1 MSFSGTAKDE
11 LARLREEKPC
21 CRLAEIAALIRL
33 DGTLQFGGREN
44 WAIQVVT
51 ENAAVARKLFN
62 LARAELERPADVT
75 IRRKMRLRKNM
86 SYLVRVYPKDRR
98 DLTRLG
104 ILSEKGEWQTGVN
117 RALIRSRCDKK
128 AYLRGAFLAGG
139 SVNNP
144 ERDYHLEIITNNLPL
159 AKDLQTILRGFRL
172 KAKISARKNSYVVY
186 IKESEHI
193 FEFLALVGAH
203 QALFAFEDARILKG
217 MRNQV
222 NRLTNCET
230 ANLDKTVSAAVRQA
244 ENIRRIAG
252 RGELALL
259 PAGLREI
266 AELRLARPECTLKEL
281 GEMLTPPVGKS
292 GVNHRL
298 RRIEEIANGLARK
311 GGKNV
316 SGD

>member
-21 CRLAEIAALIRL
+21 CRLAEMAALIRM
-33 DGTLQFGGREN
+33 DGVLQFGGREN
-44 WAIQVVT
+44 WAVQIVT

-62 LARAELERPADVT
+62 LARTELECPADVT
-75 IRRKMRLRKNM
+75 IRRKMQLRKNI
-86 SYLVRVYPKDRR
+86 SYLVRVYPRNR
-98 DLTRLG
+98 NDLRRLG
-104 ILSEKGEWQTGVN
+104 ILNGEGALQTGID

-144 ERDYHLEIITNNLPL
+144 ERDYHLEITAGNMAL
-159 AKDLQTILRGFRL
+159 AKDLQALLRGLRL
-172 KAKISARKNSYVVY
+172 KAKISPRKNAYVVY

-193 FEFLALVGAH
+193 FDFLALVGAH
-203 QALFAFEDARILKG
+203 QALFAFEDARILKE

-244 ENIRRIAG
+244 ENIRYIASRAG
-252 RGELALL
+252 LASL
-259 PAGLREI
+259 PPGLREI
-266 AELRLARPECTLKEL
+266 AELRLAQPDCTLKEL

-298 RRIEEIANGLARK
+298 RRIEEIAEDIR
-311 GGKNV
+311 
-316 SGD
+316 GDVQYFTH

>member
-11 LARLREEKPC
+11 LARLRDEKPC
-21 CRLAEIAALIRL
+21 CRLAEIAALIRM
-33 DGTLQFGGREN
+33 DGVLQFGGREN

-51 ENAAVARKLFN
+51 ENAAVARKLFS
-62 LARAELERPADVT
+62 LARTELERPADIT

-86 SYLVRVYPKDRR
+86 SYLVRVYPRDRS
-98 DLTRLG
+98 DLERLG
-104 ILSEKGEWQTGVN
+104 ILDGRGDWQTGVS
-117 RALIRSRCDKK
+117 RDLIKTRCDRK

-144 ERDYHLEIITNNLPL
+144 ERDYHLEITVNNLPL
-159 AKDLQTILRGFRL
+159 AKDLQSILRGFRL
-172 KAKISARKNSYVVY
+172 KAKISARKNNYVVY
-186 IKESEHI
+186 VKESEHI

-244 ENIRRIAG
+244 ENIRRIAA
-252 RGELALL
+252 RGGLSSL

-266 AELRLARPECTLKEL
+266 AELRLARPDYTLKEL
-281 GEMLTPPVGKS
+281 GEMLNPPVGKS

-298 RRIEEIANGLARK
+298 RRIEEIAA
-311 GGKNV
+311 
-316 SGD
+316 DI

>member
-21 CRLAEIAALIRL
+21 CRLAEMAALLRM
-33 DGTLQFGGREN
+33 DGILQFGGQEN
-44 WAIQVVT
+44 WAVQIVT

-75 IRRKMRLRKNM
+75 IRRKMRLRKNI
-86 SYLVRVYPKDRR
+86 SYLVRVYPRNR
-98 DLTRLG
+98 SDLRRLG
-104 ILSEKGEWQTGVN
+104 ILNERGDLQSGID

-144 ERDYHLEIITNNLPL
+144 ERDYHLEITANNLAL
-159 AKDLQTILRGFRL
+159 AQDLRALLRGLRL
-172 KAKISARKNSYVVY
+172 KAKISARKNAYVVY

-193 FEFLALVGAH
+193 FDFLALVGAH

-244 ENIRRIAG
+244 ENIRYIASRAG
-252 RGELALL
+252 LACL
-259 PAGLREI
+259 PPGLREV
-266 AELRLARPECTLKEL
+266 AELRLAQPDCTLKEL

-298 RRIEEIANGLARK
+298 RRIEEIAADIRGQ
-311 GGKNV
+311 
-316 SGD
+316 

>member
-11 LARLREEKPC
+11 LARLRDEKPC
-21 CRLAEIAALIRL
+21 CRLAEIAALIRM
-33 DGTLQFGGREN
+33 DGALQFGGQEN

-51 ENAAVARKLFN
+51 ENAAVARKLFS
-62 LARAELERPADVT
+62 LARTELERPADIT

-86 SYLVRVYPKDRR
+86 SYLVRVYPRDRG
-98 DLTRLG
+98 DLERLG
-104 ILSEKGEWQTGVN
+104 ILDGRGDWQTGVS
-117 RALIRSRCDKK
+117 RGLIKTRCDRK

-144 ERDYHLEIITNNLPL
+144 ERDYHLEITVNNMPL
-159 AKDLQTILRGFRL
+159 AKDLQSILRGFRL
-172 KAKISARKNSYVVY
+172 KAKISARKNTYVVY

-244 ENIRRIAG
+244 ENIRRIAASGGLG
-252 RGELALL
+252 RL

-266 AELRLARPECTLKEL
+266 AELRLARPDCTLKEL

-298 RRIEEIANGLARK
+298 RRIEEIA
-311 GGKNV
+311 
-316 SGD
+316 GDI

>member
-1 MSFSGTAKDE
+1 MSFSGSTKDE
-11 LARLREEKPC
+11 LARLRDEKSC
-21 CRLAEIAALIRL
+21 CRLAEIAALIRM
-33 DGTLQFGGREN
+33 DGVLQFGGREN
-44 WAIQVVT
+44 WAIQIIT

-62 LARAELERPADVT
+62 LARFELERPVDVT
-75 IRRKMRLRKNM
+75 IRRKMRLRKNI
-86 SYLVRVYPKDRR
+86 SYLVRVYPQSRA
-98 DLTRLG
+98 DLLRLG
-104 ILSEKGEWQTGVN
+104 ILNELGNLQAGIN
-117 RALIRSRCDKK
+117 RSLIRSRCDKK

-144 ERDYHLEIITNNLPL
+144 ERDYHLEIIANNVVL
-159 AKDLQTILRGFRL
+159 AKDIQALLRKFKL
-172 KAKISARKNSYVVY
+172 KAKISARKNTYVVY

-193 FEFLALVGAH
+193 FDFLALVGAH

-244 ENIRRIAG
+244 ENIRYIADHAG
-252 RGELALL
+252 LGCL
-259 PAGLREI
+259 PPGLREV
-266 AELRLARPECTLKEL
+266 AEMRLAQPDCTLKEL

-298 RRIEEIANGLARK
+298 RRIEEIAEDAR
-311 GGKNV
+311 GK
-316 SGD
+316 